1 MKHKSE
7 VVEGIYEGT
16 HESNF
21 LWKSVIQKLTVRQ
34 AYVFYYS
41 LAYYEKNDIA
51 AKLGILDLPD
61 ETMVHKCLMDAL
73 LKENNPKEVA
83 RIIGA
88 NAHKILIR
96 DNDLLWIK
104 AELRAAL
111 WLSYFITETQSES
124 DKLLLSFLRST
135 SRVEFVNRLIQVLD
149 IKGCSYRGDKS
160 WLIKADMDN
169 SVQNLTVNHTGVFN
183 MYRGRY
189 VSHRINDSKLNWLN
203 KISEDE
209 IDIIIERFEEER
221 ILVLSAI
228 FVPITKRDKLEVIK
242 ASLDIQDYT
251 HIINDINKSLT
262 PYANQNVGRSSK
274 LTNVLDEVENT
285 QQNKRSFAS
294 LSANAIIDLLKKA
307 QNSREYRKAIS
318 NTKKN
323 RSLTLK
329 KESHAILIELSDQLG
344 ATPKKVIEALIKSID
359 LKDKSELSKID
370 DSISGRRTNKIQ
382 VLTEQPIIHQTAIE
396 VVDPRE
402 SEKIEDTTEAT
413 NALKKQTSN
422 KADTRKNEASNWS
435 IKREHLTSRRG
446 SKKH

>member
-7 VVEGIYEGT
+7 VIEGIYEGT

-111 WLSYFITETQSES
+111 WLGSFLTETQNKS
-124 DKLLLSFLRST
+124 DKLLLNLLRST

-160 WLIKADMDN
+160 LLIKVDVDN
-169 SVQNLTVNHTGVFN
+169 RIQDLTINHIGSFN
-183 MYRGRY
+183 IHRGKY

-209 IDIIIERFEEER
+209 IDIIIERFKEEK

-251 HIINDINKSLT
+251 HIINETKKSLT
-262 PYANQNVGRSSK
+262 PYANQNVGRVSK
-274 LTNVLDEVENT
+274 LTEVLDETEST
-285 QQNKRSFAS
+285 KQNRRSFAS
-294 LSANAIIDLLKKA
+294 LSADAIIDLLKKA

-318 NTKKN
+318 NTKNN

-344 ATPKKVIEALIKSID
+344 AAPKKVIEALIKSLD
-359 LKDKSELSKID
+359 LEDKYELLKID
-370 DSISGRRTNKIQ
+370 DNISGRRTNKIQ
-382 VLTEQPIIHQTAIE
+382 VLTEQPIMHQTAIE
-396 VVDPRE
+396 VVEPRE
-402 SEKIEDTTEAT
+402 LEKIEDTTEAT
-413 NALKKQTSN
+413 NALKKQTIN
-422 KADTRKNEASNWS
+422 KADTRKNKVSNWN
-435 IKREHLTSRRG
+435 IRREHLTSRRG

>member
-1 MKHKSE
+1 MKHKNE
-7 VVEGIYEGT
+7 VIEGIYKGT
-16 HESNF
+16 HENNF
-21 LWKSVIQKLTVRQ
+21 LWKSAIQKLTVRQ

-51 AKLGILDLPD
+51 VKLGILDLPD

-73 LKENNPKEVA
+73 LRESNPKEVA
-83 RIIGA
+83 QIIGT
-88 NAHKILIR
+88 NAHKILIK

-111 WLSYFITETQSES
+111 WLSYFMTETQSKS
-124 DKLLLSFLRST
+124 DKLLLNLLRST
-135 SRVEFVNRLIQVLD
+135 SSVEFVNRLIQVLD

-160 WLIKADMDN
+160 LLIKVDVDN
-169 SVQNLTVNHTGVFN
+169 RIQDLTINHIGSFN
-183 MYRGRY
+183 IYRGKY

-209 IDIIIERFEEER
+209 IDIIIERFKEEK

-251 HIINDINKSLT
+251 HIINETKKSLT
-262 PYANQNVGRSSK
+262 PYANQNVGRASK
-274 LTNVLDEVENT
+274 LTEVLDETENT
-285 QQNKRSFAS
+285 KQNRRSFAS
-294 LSANAIIDLLKKA
+294 LSADAIIDLLKKA

-318 NTKKN
+318 NTKNN

-359 LKDKSELSKID
+359 LEDKSELLKID
-370 DSISGRRTNKIQ
+370 DNISGRRTNKIQ
-382 VLTEQPIIHQTAIE
+382 VLTEQPIMHQTAIE
-396 VVDPRE
+396 VVEPRE
-402 SEKIEDTTEAT
+402 SEKIEDTTEAM

-422 KADTRKNEASNWS
+422 KADTRKNKALNWS
-435 IKREHLTSRRG
+435 IRREHLTSRRG

>member
-7 VVEGIYEGT
+7 VIEGIYEGT

-21 LWKSVIQKLTVRQ
+21 LWKNAIQKLTVRQ
-34 AYVFYYS
+34 AYVFYYL

-51 AKLGILDLPD
+51 VKLGILDLPD

-73 LKENNPKEVA
+73 LKENNPKEVV

-96 DNDLLWIK
+96 NNDLVWIK

-111 WLSYFITETQSES
+111 WLSYFITETQSGS

-149 IKGCSYRGDKS
+149 IKGCSYRGDKL
-160 WLIKADMDN
+160 WLMKSDMDN
-169 SVQNLTVNHTGVFN
+169 SVQNLTVNHTGAFN

-209 IDIIIERFEEER
+209 IDIIIERFEEEK

-251 HIINDINKSLT
+251 HIINDTNKSLR
-262 PYANQNVGRSSK
+262 PYTNQNVGRSSK
-274 LTNVLDEVENT
+274 LTEVSDETENT
-285 QQNKRSFAS
+285 QRNKRSFAS
-294 LSANAIIDLLKKA
+294 LSADAIIDLLKNA
-307 QNSREYRKAIS
+307 QTSREYRKAKSI
-318 NTKKN
+318 TKNN
-323 RSLTLK
+323 RSLTLNQ
-329 KESHAILIELSDQLG
+329 ESHAILIKLSDQIG

-359 LKDKSELSKID
+359 LEDKSELLRID
-370 DSISGRRTNKIQ
+370 GNISGRRTNKIQ
-382 VLTEQPIIHQTAIE
+382 VLTEQPIIQQTAIE
-396 VVDPRE
+396 IVDPRE
-402 SEKIEDTTEAT
+402 SKEIEDTTEAT

-422 KADTRKNEASNWS
+422 KADTRKNETSNWS
-435 IKREHLTSRRG
+435 TRRKHLTSRRG

>member
-7 VVEGIYEGT
+7 VIYEGI
-16 HESNF
+16 HENNF

-73 LKENNPKEVA
+73 LKENNPKEVV

-104 AELRAAL
+104 SELRAAL

-149 IKGCSYRGDKS
+149 IKGCSHRGDKS

-169 SVQNLTVNHTGVFN
+169 SVQNLTIDHTGAFN
-183 MYRGRY
+183 IYRGKY

-209 IDIIIERFEEER
+209 IDIIIERFEEEK
-221 ILVLSAI
+221 ILVLNTI
-228 FVPITKRDKLEVIK
+228 FVPINKRDKLEVIK

-251 HIINDINKSLT
+251 NIIDETKKSLG
-262 PYANQNVGRSSK
+262 PYTNQNFDRSSK
-274 LTNVLDEVENT
+274 LTEVLDETEST
-285 QQNKRSFAS
+285 QRNKRSFAS
-294 LSANAIIDLLKKA
+294 LSADAIIDLLKKA
-307 QNSREYRKAIS
+307 QNSREYRKATS
-318 NTKKN
+318 NTKNN

-344 ATPKKVIEALIKSID
+344 ATPKKVVEALIKSID
-359 LKDKSELSKID
+359 LENKSELLKID
-370 DSISGRRTNKIQ
+370 DNISGRRTSKIQ
-382 VLTEQPIIHQTAIE
+382 VLTEQPIMHQTAIE
-396 VVDPRE
+396 VVEPKD
-402 SEKIEDTTEAT
+402 SKKIEDTTEAM

-422 KADTRKNEASNWS
+422 KADTRKNKTSNWN
-435 IKREHLTSRRG
+435 IRREQLISRRG